1 MFGSSTY
8 VADDRQMSSDVLVN
22 LSLAGDCTMTYVEE
36 KGRGG
41 GGGGGGSGGGGGN
54 AAAAAAAAGVSQR
67 KTVDVFLPR
76 RSLQV
81 QSGGASLNTDSSS
94 SLVTS
99 VDPSCLESTYVFN
112 T

>member
-1 MFGSSTY
+1 
-8 VADDRQMSSDVLVN
+8 MSSDVLVN

-41 GGGGGGSGGGGGN
+41 GSGGGGGGGRN
-54 AAAAAAAAGVSQR
+54 DAAAAAAVGGSQR

>member
-1 MFGSSTY
+1 
-8 VADDRQMSSDVLVN
+8 MSSDVLVN

-41 GGGGGGSGGGGGN
+41 AGSGGGGGGGGGGSGGGGGN
-54 AAAAAAAAGVSQR
+54 AAAAAAAAAAAGGSQR

-81 QSGGASLNTDSSS
+81 QSGGASLCTYLLN
-94 SLVTS
+94 LVTS
-99 VDPSCLESTYVFN
+99 VYP
-112 T
+112 